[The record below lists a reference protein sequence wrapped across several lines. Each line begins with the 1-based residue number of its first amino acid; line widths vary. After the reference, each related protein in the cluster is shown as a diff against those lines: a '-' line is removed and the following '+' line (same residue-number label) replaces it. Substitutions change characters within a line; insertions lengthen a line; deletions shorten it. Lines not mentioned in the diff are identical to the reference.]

1 MRRLDHGASLNLTVI
16 QLRPAAVHHD
26 GLNPTAPKEAQR
38 GRKIFCV
45 MRDDV
50 TADLHNGQGSHVRR
64 NRSVHAEGKDDI
76 LRVSRRSN
84 IQGELRS

>member
-1 MRRLDHGASLNLTVI
+1 
-16 QLRPAAVHHD
+16 
-26 GLNPTAPKEAQR
+26 
-38 GRKIFCV
+38 